1 MTKAKTAGTAK
12 RAKAEASAAMDTCMA
27 TNAAATLAS
36 LGVVMPI
43 GTRPFALVVT
53 RDMAVAT
60 TTHGLGL

>member
-1 MTKAKTAGTAK
+1 
-12 RAKAEASAAMDTCMA
+12 MDACMA

-36 LGVVMPI
+36 LDVAMPI
-43 GTRPFALVVT
+43 GTKPFAFVVK